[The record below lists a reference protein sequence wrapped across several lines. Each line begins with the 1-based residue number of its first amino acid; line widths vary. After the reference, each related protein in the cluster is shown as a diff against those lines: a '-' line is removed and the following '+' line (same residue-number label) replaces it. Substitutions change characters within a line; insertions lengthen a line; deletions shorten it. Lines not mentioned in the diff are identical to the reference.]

1 MPALRMTQED
11 FDRWVASGRVRE
23 VGGASGGKARTGS
36 SVTPSSEP
44 EEEPVPPPLPRWWTP
59 GAAKPTT
66 PPPAPQPAT
75 KVTARASKP
84 AQKAVLSCTVSLPLR
99 LVIRGEPVPKG
110 RPRSQGAVV
119 GPDGKPHFKTLK
131 VPAHW
136 VNREISARVHHYT
149 PSETSEAET
158 RIREHALAHI
168 GSAAPVQDPVDVV
181 VTVYRRRGMPSSKI
195 GQARAERGEVVP
207 ATKPDGDNYLKLA
220 CDALNGIVWRDD
232 GQVVDKTVRKRFS
245 ADPRLEIEI
254 RHHAYPEKCSS
265 DDQK

>member
-44 EEEPVPPPLPRWWTP
+44 EEAPVPPPLPRWWTP

-195 GQARAERGEVVP
+195 WQARAERGEVVP